1 MAHAGAAHLYH
12 RLAYCYYWPSMWKD
26 IQQFCHSCD
35 ICQKIKPDLQGKKGL
50 LWPHRI
56 PTLPWDMVSL
66 DLITGLPQLQ
76 GYDAIL
82 VIVDKLSKYALYT
95 PTTSTL
101 SQSRFAMLFL
111 EHIVQWFGLPLEMIA
126 N

>member
-1 MAHAGAAHLYH
+1 
-12 RLAYCYYWPSMWKD
+12 MWKD

-56 PTLPWDMVSL
+56 STLTWDMVSL

-82 VIVDKLSKYALYT
+82 VIVDKLLKYALYT
-95 PTTSTL
+95 PTMSTL
-101 SQSRFAMLFL
+101 SQSRFAMLF
-111 EHIVQWFGLPLEMIA
+111 QWFGLPLEMIA
-126 N
+126 D

>member
-1 MAHAGAAHLYH
+1 
-12 RLAYCYYWPSMWKD
+12 MWKD

-50 LWPHRI
+50 LWPHQI
-56 PTLPWDMVSL
+56 PTLPWDVVSL
-66 DLITGLPQLQ
+66 DLITGLPWLQ

-82 VIVDKLSKYALYT
+82 VIVDKLLKYTLYA

-101 SQSRFAMLFL
+101 SQSGFATLFL
-111 EHIVQWFGLPLEMIA
+111 EHVVQQFGLPLKMIA
-126 N
+126 D